1 MLYIEMA
8 NVFYLK
14 SFLMCRIVTCNKES
28 YAQPAYKHDFSLAAQ
43 PYFLYQGTIIY
54 GSFATKTVTFS

>member
-1 MLYIEMA
+1 MA

-28 YAQPAYKHDFSLAAQ
+28 YTQAAYKHDFSLTAQ
-43 PYFLYQGTIIY
+43 PYFLYKCTIIY
-54 GSFATKTVTFS
+54 GSLATKTVTFS